1 MRKLVATEAVSIDG
15 VMESPEEWSPP
26 YSTPKLDEANAAGM
40 SSSDALLLGR
50 VTYEE
55 LVAFWPTQ
63 PDDNPIAK
71 FINNVPKYVVSTTLE
86 DVEWNNSTLIA
97 GNVEEEI
104 AELKQREGEGI
115 GIVGSRTLVRSLL
128 DYGLL
133 DELVLNVHPLVLGDG
148 KRLFETGGKRT
159 ALNLADSKTFDTG
172 VVSLT
177 YQPAA
182 TDVEEADA

>member
-1 MRKLVATEAVSIDG
+1 MRKIVATKSVSLDG
-15 VMESPEEWSPP
+15 VMESPEEWSPA
-26 YSTPKLDEANAAGM
+26 YSTQELEEANATGM
-40 SSSDALLLGR
+40 ASSDALLLGR

-97 GNVEEEI
+97 ENVKDKI
-104 AELKQREGEGI
+104 DELKQQEGEGI
-115 GIVGSRTLVRSLL
+115 GIVGSGTLVCSLL

-133 DELVLNVHPLVLGDG
+133 DELVLMVHPLILGNG
-148 KRLFETGGKRT
+148 KRLFEEGGERN
-159 ALNLADSKTFDTG
+159 ALNLVDSKTFNTG
-172 VVSLT
+172 VISLT
-177 YQPAA
+177 YEPAE
-182 TDVEEADA
+182 TDMEEADE

>member
-1 MRKLVATEAVSIDG
+1 MRKIVATESVSLDG
-15 VMESPEEWSPP
+15 VMESPEEWSPA
-26 YSTPKLDEANAAGM
+26 YSTQELDEANAAGM
-40 SSSDALLLGR
+40 ASSDALLLGR

-55 LVAFWPTQ
+55 LVAYWPTQ

-97 GNVEEEI
+97 GNAEEEI
-104 AELKQREGEGI
+104 DELKQQDGDGI
-115 GIVGSRTLVRSLL
+115 GIVGSGTLVRSLL

-133 DELVLNVHPLVLGDG
+133 DKFVLNVHPLVLGDG
-148 KRLFETGGKRT
+148 KRLFEDGGERN
-159 ALNLADSKTFDTG
+159 ALNLVDSKTFDSG

-177 YQPAA
+177 YQPAK
-182 TDVEEADA
+182 TDVEEGDE

>member
-1 MRKLVATEAVSIDG
+1 MRQIVATESVSLDG
-15 VMESPEEWSPP
+15 VMESPEDWSPA
-26 YSTPKLDEANAAGM
+26 YSTPELEEANATGM
-40 SSSDALLLGR
+40 ASSDALLLGR

-71 FINNVPKYVVSTTLE
+71 FINNVPKYVVSASLE
-86 DVEWNNSTLIA
+86 DIEWNNSTLID
-97 GNVEEEI
+97 GNVAEEVE
-104 AELKQREGEGI
+104 ELKQQEGEGI

-128 DYGLL
+128 DYSLL
-133 DELVLNVHPLVLGDG
+133 DELVLNVHPLVLGGG
-148 KRLFETGGKRT
+148 KRLFEEGVKRNT
-159 ALNLADSKTFDTG
+159 LNLVDSKTYDTG

-182 TDVEEADA
+182 TDVEEADE

>member
-1 MRKLVATEAVSIDG
+1 MRKIVATESVSLNG

-26 YSTPKLDEANAAGM
+26 YSTQELDEANTAGM
-40 SSSDALLLGR
+40 ASSDALLLGR

-86 DVEWNNSTLIA
+86 DVEWNNSTLID
-97 GNVEEEI
+97 GNVAEEVV
-104 AELKQREGEGI
+104 ELKQQDGEGI
-115 GIVGSRTLVRSLL
+115 GIVGSGTLVRSLL
-128 DYGLL
+128 DYELV

-148 KRLFETGGKRT
+148 KRLFEAGSERT
-159 ALNLADSKTFDTG
+159 TLNLVDSETFDTG

-177 YQPAA
+177 YEPF
-182 TDVEEADA
+182 EEVDDE

>member
-1 MRKLVATEAVSIDG
+1 MRKIVATESVSLDG
-15 VMESPEEWSPP
+15 VMESPEEWAPA
-26 YSTPKLDEANAAGM
+26 YSTQELDEANAAGM
-40 SSSDALLLGR
+40 ASSDALLLGR

-71 FINNVPKYVVSTTLE
+71 FINNVPKYVVSTSLG
-86 DVEWNNSTLIA
+86 DVEWTNSTLIA

-104 AELKQREGEGI
+104 AELKQQEGEGI

-148 KRLFETGGKRT
+148 KRLFEEGGERT
-159 ALNLADSKTFDTG
+159 ALSLVDSKTFDTG

-177 YQPAA
+177 YEPS
-182 TDVEEADA
+182 EEEDE

>member
-1 MRKLVATEAVSIDG
+1 MRKLVATESVSLDG
-15 VMESPEEWSPP
+15 VIESPEEWAPA
-26 YSTPKLDEANAAGM
+26 YSTQELDEANAAGM

-63 PDDNPIAK
+63 PDDNPIAE
-71 FINNVPKYVVSTTLE
+71 FINNVPKYVVSTSLE

-97 GNVEEEI
+97 GNVAEEI

-133 DELVLNVHPLVLGDG
+133 DEFVLNVHPLVLGSG
-148 KRLFETGGKRT
+148 KRLFEEGGERT
-159 ALNLADSKTFDTG
+159 ALKLIESKTFSSG

-177 YQPAA
+177 YEPSK
-182 TDVEEADA
+182 VEDDE